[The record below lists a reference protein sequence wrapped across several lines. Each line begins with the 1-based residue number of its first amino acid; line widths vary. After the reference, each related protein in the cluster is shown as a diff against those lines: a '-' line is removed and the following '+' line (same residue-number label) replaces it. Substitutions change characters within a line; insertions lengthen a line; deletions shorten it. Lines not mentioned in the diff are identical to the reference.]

1 MDWKWLLFGFDGR
14 INRAKWWLV
23 VLILVIASVIVWFV
37 ILPILGFSV
46 WSTGST
52 TTAAVISLIVTLI
65 FAWPATA
72 AMVKRLKDRD
82 RPMWLVAVFWAPT
95 VLTLLAQVFGLA
107 GTPQEIEGQ
116 PVMMPTTLG
125 WVLNLLTFVIGI
137 WALVELGIL
146 KGTPGPNRHG
156 PDPLARA

>member
-1 MDWKWLLFGFDGR
+1 MDWKWLLFSFDGR

-23 VLILVIASVIVWFV
+23 VLILVIISAIIWLL

-46 WSTGST
+46 WSMGST
-52 TTAAVISLIVTLI
+52 FAASLISLIVTLI
-65 FAWPATA
+65 FAYPATA
-72 AMVKRLKDRD
+72 AMVKRLNDRE

-95 VLTLLAQVFGLA
+95 ILTLLAQLFGLA
-107 GTPQEIEGQ
+107 GTPPEASG
-116 PVMMPTTLG
+116 PAAPTTLSL
-125 WVLNLLTFVIGI
+125 VLSLLTLVVGI